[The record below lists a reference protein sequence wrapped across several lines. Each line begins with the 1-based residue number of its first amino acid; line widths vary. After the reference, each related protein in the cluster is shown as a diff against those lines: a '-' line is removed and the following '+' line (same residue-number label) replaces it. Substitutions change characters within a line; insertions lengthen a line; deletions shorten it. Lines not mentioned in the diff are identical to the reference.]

1 MNADGC
7 SWLHKTTYNWAAP
20 WTSQTKLND
29 FWVISEESKVYTKHL
44 VKWSNSNEADPGAR
58 WLRMNYY
65 EWNPLEMSRIPG
77 HSESEKPL
85 FYNIFQANS
94 PTSNDF
100 YPDPPSSR
108 FWCLQ
113 VLLPQPPT
121 GLDQR
126 AQGVPGIL
134 RLQGVHLA
142 GRWRLRWRC
151 WWKNLPPMVT
161 QQILH
166 NSKMEP

>member
-1 MNADGC
+1 MAVHGFIFDDLQLGSTLNKPN
-7 SWLHKTTYNWAAP
+7 KTQWFLGDQWRIQSLYKTLSKMEQLKRGRPRSALVAHE
-20 WTSQTKLND
+20 LL
-29 FWVISEESKVYTKHL
+29 WV
-44 VKWSNSNEADPGAR
+44 
-58 WLRMNYY
+58 
-65 EWNPLEMSRIPG
+65 NPLEMSRIPG

-94 PTSNDF
+94 PLSNDF
-100 YPDPPSSR
+100 YPDPPSSC

-126 AQGVPGIL
+126 AQGVPSIL

-161 QQILH
+161 QLLLH